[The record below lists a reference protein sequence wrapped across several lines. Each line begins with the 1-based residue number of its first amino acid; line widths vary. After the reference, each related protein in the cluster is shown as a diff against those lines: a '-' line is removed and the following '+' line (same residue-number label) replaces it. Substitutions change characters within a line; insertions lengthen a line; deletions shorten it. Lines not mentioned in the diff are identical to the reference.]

1 MRHFKGVGHVG
12 EPQREVKLVATAF
25 CFNIASFP
33 VHSAQF
39 GNGVEGKVTCEEG
52 VQERG
57 DVS

>member
-1 MRHFKGVGHVG
+1 MGHIG
-12 EPQREVKLVATAF
+12 EPQREGKLVATAL
-25 CFNIASFP
+25 CLYIASVP

-52 VQERG
+52 IQEGG